1 MGAPARPSRP
11 LLRRRGPVRRGGRR
25 GVRGDPPARDLV
37 ADATAPL
44 RARPEERGRLPRPPQ
59 FRPQRRQ
66 RRAAP
71 GPGPSIV
78 SLRADLGRRTR
89 SRRARS
95 DEARAHESQP
105 APPAGRRQAAAPG
118 HPRCPAARVATQ
130 RRAAHAD
137 DDSPLGAGVG
147 ADDRSEHAPFPR
159 RLLPRQAGGT
169 MNRSEHRILTTHVGS
184 LPRPPALRDLL
195 VRQDRGEAVDAVVL
209 AREAEAAVRHVVG
222 KQLEAGVDDGND
234 GEQPRVGFSTYPARR
249 MRGFGG
255 ASKRRMS
262 RDIAEHPDYMSRL
275 ARLRTGAARIN
286 DAPQAVAEVAYTDLG
301 EATAECEL
309 FQRCAGAASKGF
321 AEPFMTAA
329 SPGVIAT
336 IMLDAF
342 YGSHERYIRALAR
355 EMRKEY
361 ELIASRGFV
370 LQLDCPDLA
379 MERVRF
385 FQDEPLDRFLEAVA
399 LHIDAINE
407 AIAAIPP
414 DRVRLHLCWGNY
426 DGPHTH
432 DVPLEPL
439 LPIIYRARVGA
450 LSLPLASPRHQH
462 ELKAFRRHPLP
473 AGMLFVPGVVDST
486 TNVVEHPEVV
496 ADRIVAVAEAIGDRT
511 RVLAGVDCGFGT
523 FAGSQLVEESVVWT
537 KLRTLREGADLAS
550 KRLWG

>member
-1 MGAPARPSRP
+1 MK
-11 LLRRRGPVRRGGRR
+11 
-25 GVRGDPPARDLV
+25 
-37 ADATAPL
+37 
-44 RARPEERGRLPRPPQ
+44 
-59 FRPQRRQ
+59 
-66 RRAAP
+66 
-71 GPGPSIV
+71 
-78 SLRADLGRRTR
+78 
-89 SRRARS
+89 
-95 DEARAHESQP
+95 
-105 APPAGRRQAAAPG
+105 
-118 HPRCPAARVATQ
+118 
-130 RRAAHAD
+130 
-137 DDSPLGAGVG
+137 
-147 ADDRSEHAPFPR
+147 RSE
-159 RLLPRQAGGT
+159 Q
-169 MNRSEHRILTTHVGS
+169 RILTTHVGS
-184 LPRPPALRDLL
+184 LPRTPALRDLL
-195 VRQDRGEAVDAVVL
+195 VRQDRGETVDAATL
-209 AREAEAAVRHVVG
+209 AGESEAAVRHVVR
-222 KQLEAGVDDGND
+222 KQLEAGLDVGND
-234 GEQPRVGFSTYPARR
+234 GEQPRVGFSTYPAKR

-262 RDIAEHPDYMSRL
+262 RDIAEHPDYM
-275 ARLRTGAARIN
+275 ARLSRMRTGAARIN

-301 EATAECEL
+301 EATAECEM
-309 FQRCAGAASKGF
+309 FQRCVAGERQGF

-361 ELIASRGFV
+361 ELIVARGFV

-385 FQDEPLDRFLEAVA
+385 FQDEPMDRFLDAVA

-407 AIAAIPP
+407 AVAAIPP

-439 LPIIYRARVGA
+439 LPVIYRAKVGA

-473 AGMLFVPGVVDST
+473 AGMLFVPGVIDST

-496 ADRIVAVAEAIGDRT
+496 ADRIVAAAEAIGDRT
-511 RVLAGVDCGFGT
+511 RVLASVDCGFGT

-537 KLRTLREGADLAS
+537 KLRALRDGADLAS
-550 KRLWG
+550 KRLWK

>member
-1 MGAPARPSRP
+1 MK
-11 LLRRRGPVRRGGRR
+11 
-25 GVRGDPPARDLV
+25 
-37 ADATAPL
+37 
-44 RARPEERGRLPRPPQ
+44 
-59 FRPQRRQ
+59 
-66 RRAAP
+66 
-71 GPGPSIV
+71 
-78 SLRADLGRRTR
+78 
-89 SRRARS
+89 
-95 DEARAHESQP
+95 
-105 APPAGRRQAAAPG
+105 
-118 HPRCPAARVATQ
+118 
-130 RRAAHAD
+130 
-137 DDSPLGAGVG
+137 
-147 ADDRSEHAPFPR
+147 RSE
-159 RLLPRQAGGT
+159 Q
-169 MNRSEHRILTTHVGS
+169 RILTTHVGS

-195 VRQDRGEAVDAVVL
+195 VRQDRGEAIDGAAL

-222 KQLEAGVDDGND
+222 KQLEAGIDVGND
-234 GEQPRVGFSTYPARR
+234 GEQPRVGFSTYPAKR

-262 RDIAEHPDYMSRL
+262 RDIAEHPDYL
-275 ARLRTGAARIN
+275 ARLTRARAGAARIN
-286 DAPQAVAEVAYTDLG
+286 DAPQAVAEVAYTDLS
-301 EATAECEL
+301 EAVAECEL
-309 FQRCAGAASKGF
+309 FQRAEPKGF
-321 AEPFMTAA
+321 AEAFMTAA

-336 IMLDAF
+336 IMLDAY

-361 ELIASRGFV
+361 ELIVSRGFV

-379 MERVRF
+379 MERTRF
-385 FQDEPLDRFLEAVA
+385 FQDDPLDRFLEAVA

-462 ELKAFRRHPLP
+462 ELKEFRRHPLP
-473 AGMLFVPGVVDST
+473 DGMLFLPGVVDST

-496 ADRIVAVAEAIGDRT
+496 ADRICAAVEAVGDRT
-511 RVLAGVDCGFGT
+511 RVLASVDCGFGT
-523 FAGSQLVEESVVWT
+523 FAGSQLVEESVAWT
-537 KLRTLREGADLAS
+537 KLRTLREGADLAT

>member
-1 MGAPARPSRP
+1 MK
-11 LLRRRGPVRRGGRR
+11 
-25 GVRGDPPARDLV
+25 
-37 ADATAPL
+37 
-44 RARPEERGRLPRPPQ
+44 
-59 FRPQRRQ
+59 
-66 RRAAP
+66 
-71 GPGPSIV
+71 
-78 SLRADLGRRTR
+78 
-89 SRRARS
+89 
-95 DEARAHESQP
+95 
-105 APPAGRRQAAAPG
+105 
-118 HPRCPAARVATQ
+118 
-130 RRAAHAD
+130 
-137 DDSPLGAGVG
+137 
-147 ADDRSEHAPFPR
+147 
-159 RLLPRQAGGT
+159 
-169 MNRSEHRILTTHVGS
+169 RSEHRILTTHVGS

-195 VRQDRGEAVDAVVL
+195 VRQDRGEAVDGGAL
-209 AREAEAAVRHVVG
+209 AREAEAAVRYVIS
-222 KQLEAGVDDGND
+222 KQLGAGVDVGND

-262 RDIAEHPDYMSRL
+262 RDMAEHPDYMARL
-275 ARLRTGAARIN
+275 ARQRSGAARIN

-309 FQRCAGAASKGF
+309 FQRVTPGEGKGF

-336 IMLDAF
+336 IMLDAY

-361 ELIASRGFV
+361 ELIVARGFV

-385 FQDEPLDRFLEAVA
+385 FQDEPLDRFLDAVA

-407 AIAAIPP
+407 AVAAIPR

-432 DVPLEPL
+432 DVALEPL

-473 AGMLFVPGVVDST
+473 DGMLFLPGVIDST

-496 ADRIVAVAEAIGDRT
+496 ADRITAAVETVGDRT
-511 RVLAGVDCGFGT
+511 RVLASVDCGFGT
-523 FAGSQLVEESVVWT
+523 FAGSQLVEESIVWT
-537 KLRTLREGADLAS
+537 KLRALRDGADLAT

>member
-1 MGAPARPSRP
+1 MK
-11 LLRRRGPVRRGGRR
+11 
-25 GVRGDPPARDLV
+25 
-37 ADATAPL
+37 
-44 RARPEERGRLPRPPQ
+44 
-59 FRPQRRQ
+59 
-66 RRAAP
+66 
-71 GPGPSIV
+71 
-78 SLRADLGRRTR
+78 
-89 SRRARS
+89 
-95 DEARAHESQP
+95 
-105 APPAGRRQAAAPG
+105 
-118 HPRCPAARVATQ
+118 
-130 RRAAHAD
+130 
-137 DDSPLGAGVG
+137 
-147 ADDRSEHAPFPR
+147 RSE
-159 RLLPRQAGGT
+159 Q
-169 MNRSEHRILTTHVGS
+169 RILTTHVGS
-184 LPRPPALRDLL
+184 LPRTPALRDLL
-195 VRQDRGEAVDAVVL
+195 VRQDRGETVDAATL
-209 AREAEAAVRHVVG
+209 AGESEAAVRHVVR
-222 KQLEAGVDDGND
+222 KQLEAGVDVGND
-234 GEQPRVGFSTYPARR
+234 GEQPRVGFSTYPAKR

-262 RDIAEHPDYMSRL
+262 RDIAEHPDYM
-275 ARLRTGAARIN
+275 ARLSRMRTGAARIN

-301 EATAECEL
+301 EATAECEM
-309 FQRCAGAASKGF
+309 FQRCVAGERQGF

-361 ELIASRGFV
+361 ELIVARGFV

-385 FQDEPLDRFLEAVA
+385 FQDEPMDRFLDAVA

-407 AIAAIPP
+407 AVAAIPP

-439 LPIIYRARVGA
+439 LPVIYRAKVGA

-473 AGMLFVPGVVDST
+473 AGMLFVPGVIDST

-496 ADRIVAVAEAIGDRT
+496 ADRIVAAAEAIGDRT
-511 RVLAGVDCGFGT
+511 RVLASVDCGFGT

-537 KLRTLREGADLAS
+537 KLRALRDGADLAT
-550 KRLWG
+550 KRLWK